1 MRTVQ
6 THEPAASEAPEGRR
20 IWLWV
25 VIGLIALVVV
35 LPAVG
40 ILAIQVLGN
49 AADDKFTQVG
59 STIG

>member
-6 THEPAASEAPEGRR
+6 TNEPAAPEAPGGRR

-25 VIGLIALVVV
+25 VLGLVVLLVV
-35 LPAVG
+35 LPVAA
-40 ILAIQVLGN
+40 ILAIQVLGG
-49 AADDKFTQVG
+49 AADDKFTEVG